1 MALLFY
7 LVPSAMTAYLF
18 CKFLIQKPLFNRLV
32 KSRAQ

>member
-7 LVPSAMTAYLF
+7 LVPSTVTAYLF
-18 CKFLIQKPLFNRLV
+18 CKFLIQKPLFNRFM

>member
-1 MALLFY
+1 MALPFL

-18 CKFLIQKPLFNRLV
+18 CKFLIQKPLCNRFV